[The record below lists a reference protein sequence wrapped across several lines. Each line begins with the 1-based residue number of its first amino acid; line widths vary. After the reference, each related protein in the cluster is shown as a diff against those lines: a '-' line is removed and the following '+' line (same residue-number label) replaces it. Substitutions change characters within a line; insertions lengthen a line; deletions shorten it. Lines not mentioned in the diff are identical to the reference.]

1 VNHFGKHRVAK
12 IGRLPL
18 LSLAALALLAGID
31 GALILLGH
39 GAPFVS
45 DRLEEAHGVLMVFG
59 FVGTLIALERAVAL
73 RSTWGYAAP
82 TLLGLGAIVTL
93 SPAPLSAGGGLFAA
107 GFAALLG
114 VYWAIW
120 RRQVSDELAVQSLG
134 AALGGAGAV
143 LWTAGVPVASL
154 LPWLVGFVVLTIAGE
169 RAELS
174 RLESGTIAR
183 QTLRV
188 SIVFCVAVVT
198 TILWPTL
205 GTALFG
211 ASLLVLTLVLVAH
224 DAARRTI
231 RAVGLPRFAAAC
243 MLAGYFWLA
252 VAGSLWLVAGPADGG
267 AYDAVIHAV
276 FLGFT
281 ISMIM
286 GHAPVILPAVLGIE
300 LPYRAVMWA
309 PLVLLHVG
317 LVVRLLLGDAYGLEW
332 ARAVGGYLNVIAL
345 LGFVV
350 VAAWA
355 AIVATRSRAAGERK
369 RGASTPEPSGAV
381 S

>member
-1 VNHFGKHRVAK
+1 MIQFGNYGVAK

-18 LSLAALALLAGID
+18 LFLAAFALLAGVD
-31 GALILLGH
+31 GGLILLGH
-39 GAPFVS
+39 GAPLTS
-45 DRLEEAHGVLMVFG
+45 QRLEDAHGVLMVFG

-73 RSTWGYAAP
+73 RSMWGYVAP
-82 TLLGLGAIVTL
+82 MLLGLGAMVTL
-93 SPAPLSAGGGLFAA
+93 SPAPLEVGGGLFAA

-114 VYWAIW
+114 VYWALW
-120 RRQVSDELAVQSLG
+120 HRQARDELAVQSLG
-134 AALGGAGAV
+134 AALGCSGALVWGAGIPI
-143 LWTAGVPVASL
+143 GGI
-154 LPWLVGFVVLTIAGE
+154 LPWLAGFVVLTIAGE

-174 RLESGTIAR
+174 RLESETIAR
-183 QTLRV
+183 RTLWM
-188 SIVFCVAVVT
+188 SIVLCATVVA

-211 ASLLVLTLVLVAH
+211 AALLALTLVLVAH

-231 RAVGLPRFAAAC
+231 RAAGLPRFAAAC

-252 VAGSLWLVAGPADGG
+252 VSGSLWLVGGPADGG

-286 GHAPVILPAVLGIE
+286 GHAPVILPAVLGVE

-309 PLVLLHVG
+309 PLVLLHIG
-317 LVVRLLLGDAYGLEW
+317 LAVRLLLGDAYGLEL
-332 ARAVGGYLNVIAL
+332 ARTVGGILNVIAL

-350 VAAWA
+350 VAAWV
-355 AIVATRSRAAGERK
+355 AILATRSRVVRERERAAN
-369 RGASTPEPSGAV
+369 TPEPSGVAT
-381 S
+381 